1 MAKAVKKKKPVKKTH
16 KARASASSTSKDNWT
31 IKRIY
36 LPLGF
41 AVLALLAGSQL
52 TYTQSFRS
60 DILGD
65 EDDAVEQQQK
75 EAEDQQKQEEE
86 RREDEAKR
94 LEEAQQEQEREVER
108 EQESSDDSDS
118 DSYSTTRQKAE
129 METETKSG
137 VKIKSKVEDN
147 GARKIEVEGEGVHFK
162 FEEENGEVK
171 LKVENEE
178 GEEFRKRSYL
188 SIVDELEDALGDE
201 EIEISSD
208 EGHLELK
215 HNAVRARVN
224 FPLSIDPVTRELIV
238 NTPAGEKTVAVLPDA
253 VLKNLLI
260 KGFLTEIAS
269 GSGTVVDAS
278 GSASLTSAFEL
289 KINNGN
295 LVYEIKGSKKEK
307 FLGLVPVTMPKTMTV
322 SALSGEVLSETQS
335 ILSTILGFLS
345 F

>member
-1 MAKAVKKKKPVKKTH
+1 MAKAVKKKKPIKKPH
-16 KARASASSTSKDNWT
+16 KVRALASSASKDSWS

-52 TYTQSFRS
+52 TYTQSYRS

-65 EDDAVEQQQK
+65 EDDAIEEQQK
-75 EAEDQQKQEEE
+75 EAEDQQKEEEE

-94 LEEAQQEQEREVER
+94 LEDAQKEQEQEQEQEQERS
-108 EQESSDDSDS
+108 QNSGSSR
-118 DSYSTTRQKAE
+118 TRVKTE

-137 VKIKSKVEDN
+137 VKIKSKIEDN

-178 GEEFRKRSYL
+178 GEESETRSHL
-188 SIVDELEDALGDE
+188 SIVDELEDALEDE

-208 EGHLELK
+208 EGHLELT

-238 NTPAGEKTVAVLPDA
+238 TTPAGEKTVAILPDA
-253 VLKNLLI
+253 ALKNLFI

-269 GSGTVVDAS
+269 GSGSIADAS
-278 GSASLTSAFEL
+278 GSASLAGAFEL